1 MVEQIEID
9 SPYKIYQF
17 IHLLFYAWTSRWAK
31 ISILNAFFIKLFFF
45 QRKPDISFKK
55 ILGHFV
61 GAKLNENLGADRMH
75 AGLPKPTGF
84 PVDVT

>member
-1 MVEQIEID
+1 M
-9 SPYKIYQF
+9 
-17 IHLLFYAWTSRWAK
+17 
-31 ISILNAFFIKLFFF
+31 
-45 QRKPDISFKK
+45 SFKK